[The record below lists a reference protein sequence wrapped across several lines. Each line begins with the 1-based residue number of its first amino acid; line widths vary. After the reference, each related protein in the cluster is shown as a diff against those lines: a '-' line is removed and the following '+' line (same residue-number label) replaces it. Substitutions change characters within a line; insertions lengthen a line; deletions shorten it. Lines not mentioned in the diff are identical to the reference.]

1 MKYDGKISIK
11 GLKFSMTSEFC
22 PEQYDV
28 YFMDKPIGY
37 VRLRGGYFTV
47 SDFNITKDYY
57 EYWFNDKYK
66 GCFDND
72 VERDKYLNIAAD
84 AIIENMKEEV

>member
-1 MKYDGKISIK
+1 MIPCILIK
-11 GLKFSMTSEFC
+11 NLQFRNTSPCC

-28 YFMDKPIGY
+28 YFMDNPVGY

-47 SDFNITKDYY
+47 SDFNVTVDYY
-57 EYWFNDKYK
+57 EHWFADKYK

-72 VERDKYLNIAAD
+72 FERDKYLNVAANI
-84 AIIENMKEEV
+84 IIEHMKKEV